1 MKLVICGGTGYVAT
15 ELIRQ
20 GLALPQISNLVVL
33 SRRPIT
39 VPDGANAAKLK
50 QVLIEKYDE
59 YPDNVKKELSGASGC
74 IWTVAITPSKA
85 TRYDFEVVRTVCQT
99 STMAFL
105 NAFMDTKPTSKFRFI
120 YMSGATVERDQTKRP
135 WFHADYVLMRG
146 ETESK
151 VEAFAKE
158 HSDHVEAQIVKP
170 GLITST
176 ATLTRAASSA
186 FLKGLSL
193 MVGFIQSLTV
203 QEISAAMLSQV
214 VNGFEKDV
222 LGTDDLKRIGQDVLS
237 KGEE

>member
-1 MKLVICGGTGYVAT
+1 M
-15 ELIRQ
+15 
-20 GLALPQISNLVVL
+20 
-33 SRRPIT
+33 
-39 VPDGANAAKLK
+39 
-50 QVLIEKYDE
+50 
-59 YPDNVKKELSGASGC
+59 
-74 IWTVAITPSKA
+74 
-85 TRYDFEVVRTVCQT
+85 
-99 STMAFL
+99 
-105 NAFMDTKPTSKFRFI
+105 
-120 YMSGATVERDQTKRP
+120 
-135 WFHADYVLMRG
+135 
-146 ETESK
+146 
-151 VEAFAKE
+151 EAFAKE

-186 FLKGLSL
+186 LLKGLSL